1 MASTE
6 SYAIRV
12 GERIL
17 VTGANGFIGSNIVD
31 FLLSLGYIVRG
42 TVRSEKPWLMDMFEA
57 KYGAGRFESR
67 VVPALDD
74 KEALTTV
81 LDGVSGV
88 VHVGQQASD
97 VSFSADPN
105 KVIPYVLAA
114 TEAVLEAASRVKSVK
129 RVVLTSSSAAAVIP
143 QPGKGKHVLKQDT
156 WNDASIQ
163 AAWDEST
170 SAEIRGFMIYAASKT
185 EGERAAFNWVKK
197 NNPGFILNS
206 VLPDYTIGEVLHPS
220 IGSTGYLTAQLLE
233 GNDAVINMIVSQYF
247 VDAKDLA
254 RLHAIALFDPSVQ
267 SEHLFGL
274 AASYTWKDVIDA
286 LHELRP
292 SSEKLVRNVPP
303 AREGFV
309 QIVPPSRSKELLSSF
324 FGQSDWTSLKDSLN
338 ANITSLGM

>member
-12 GERIL
+12 GERIV
-17 VTGANGFIGSNIVD
+17 VTGANGFVGSNIAY

-42 TVRSEKPWLMDMFEA
+42 TVRSEKPWLVEMFEA
-57 KYGAGRFESR
+57 KYGAGRFESC
-67 VVPALDD
+67 VVPVLDD
-74 KEALTTV
+74 KEALARV

-88 VHVGQQASD
+88 VHVASD
-97 VSFSADPN
+97 VTFSSDPA
-105 KVIPYVLAA
+105 KVIPYVVAA
-114 TEAVLEAASRVKSVK
+114 TEAILEAASSVTSVK
-129 RVVLTSSSAAAVIP
+129 RVVLTSSSAAAVLP
-143 QPGKGKHVLKQDT
+143 QPGKGRLVMNQDT

-163 AAWDEST
+163 AAWDESI
-170 SAEIRGFMIYAASKT
+170 SAEIRGFMVYAASKT
-185 EGERAAFNWVKK
+185 EGERAAFDWVKRNK
-197 NNPGFILNS
+197 PGFILNS

-233 GNDAVINMIVSQYF
+233 GNETVINLISSQYF

-267 SEHLFGL
+267 SERLFGF
-274 AASYTWKDVIDA
+274 AAPFTWKGIIDN

-292 SSEKLVRNVPP
+292 ASTKLVKNIPP

-309 QIVPPSRSKELLSSF
+309 QIVPPNRSKELLSSF
-324 FGQSDWTSLKDSLN
+324 FGQSDWTSLKDSLE

>member
-42 TVRSEKPWLMDMFEA
+42 TVRSEKSWLTEMFEL

-74 KEALTTV
+74 KEALTTA
-81 LDGVSGV
+81 LDSISGV
-88 VHVGQQASD
+88 VHVASD
-97 VSFSADPN
+97 VRFSADPN
-105 KVIPYVLAA
+105 KVIPYVVAA
-114 TEAVLEAASRVKSVK
+114 TEAVLEAASSVTSVK

-143 QPGKGKHVLKQDT
+143 QPGKDT
-156 WNDASIQ
+156 WKDASVQ

-170 SAEIRGFMIYAASKT
+170 SAEIRGFMVYAASKT

-220 IGSTGYLTAQLLE
+220 IGSIGYLTTQFLE
-233 GNDAVINMIVSQYF
+233 GNETVINRYLPVLLLLCNCPNLTFRPLLTILSEYF
-247 VDAKDLA
+247 VDARDLA
-254 RLHAIALFDPSVQ
+254 RLHAITLFDPSVQ
-267 SEHLFGL
+267 SERLFGL
-274 AASYTWKDVIDA
+274 AAPCTWKDVIGA

-292 SSEKLVRNVPP
+292 SSEKLARNVPP

-309 QIVPPSRSKELLSSF
+309 QIVPPNRSKELLSSF
-324 FGQSDWTSLKDSLN
+324 FRQSD
-338 ANITSLGM
+338 